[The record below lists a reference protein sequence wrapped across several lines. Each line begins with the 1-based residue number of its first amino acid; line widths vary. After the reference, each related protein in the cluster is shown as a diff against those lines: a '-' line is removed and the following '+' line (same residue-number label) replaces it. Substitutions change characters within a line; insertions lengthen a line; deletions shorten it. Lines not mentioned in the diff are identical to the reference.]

1 MQQVI
6 DTINKNNYSP
16 TDSRWADHENEIRT
30 ANTRVLMGDK
40 QENNIGEIYAT
51 ILLANF
57 SRFLNDVDVAEMRDA
72 LFKIKNS
79 SDNFEKD
86 SLRQKLEIT
95 AEKYSLLIHVFLFKL
110 IDDSSNNPQVAGR
123 AVCVYDE
130 MVSALDNNNVSEVNE
145 LIRTNQD
152 LLEEIQKG
160 SINIGMGVG
169 IA

>member
-1 MQQVI
+1 M
-6 DTINKNNYSP
+6 
-16 TDSRWADHENEIRT
+16 
-30 ANTRVLMGDK
+30 
-40 QENNIGEIYAT
+40 IGEIYAT

-110 IDDSSNNPQVAGR
+110 IGDSSNNPQVAGR